1 MNTFKLHSTQKV
13 KLYLVDWVEFY
24 LLGGILPRDH
34 LITWLSGG
42 CVQTVLAR
50 STTSQ
55 IKISLCYSPLY
66 PDIPSFTQ
74 VLSLDDLDLVW

>member
-34 LITWLSGG
+34 LVAWLSGDPMNQQG
-42 CVQTVLAR
+42 SPSYHSFLTV
-50 STTSQ
+50 TSSYHGKVTP
-55 IKISLCYSPLY
+55 IGALFAEKI
-66 PDIPSFTQ
+66 
-74 VLSLDDLDLVW
+74 